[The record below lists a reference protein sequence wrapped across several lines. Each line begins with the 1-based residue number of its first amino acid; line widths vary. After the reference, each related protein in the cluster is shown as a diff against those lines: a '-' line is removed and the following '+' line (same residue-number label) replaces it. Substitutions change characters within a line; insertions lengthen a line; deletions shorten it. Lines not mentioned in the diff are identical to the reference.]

1 MEIDGDKVIITIY
14 SPMED
19 RMDTKKL
26 KIMTIKGHIESEV
39 IIDVQE
45 KLENIGSTNISRTFI
60 FDRNTI

>member
-26 KIMTIKGHIESEV
+26 KIMAMIKGQIQSAV
-39 IIDVQE
+39 IDDVQE
-45 KLENIGSTNISRTFI
+45 ELENISGII
-60 FDRNTI
+60 